1 MENILPENDT
11 STPTRGVKGARV
23 GYYKRAYMGIPK
35 GSYMGIHK
43 GSYMGIHK
51 GSYMGIHKGSYM
63 GIGITYCRPIRHAHR
78 YPVLP
83 PPRACPRECLR
94 VGPSL

>member
-23 GYYKRAYMGIPK
+23 GYYKRA
-35 GSYMGIHK
+35 
-43 GSYMGIHK
+43 YMGIHK